1 MTNCGPHTRQ
11 GIVML
16 HAPLPKCTFWH
27 LKYATLWGKTLG
39 DILFAYSNLHWWCF
53 MLKCMHEQ
61 EHQNTCYKYYRS
73 FSYQNQLRGWILAT
87 HIYENAMRLLYIPIS
102 MNGSKIMIHVGF
114 RPDAEVKI
122 FGMNCLF
129 VWHWC
134 AAKPPMAFFREDNN
148 TSPLSICSINL

>member
-1 MTNCGPHTRQ
+1 MAPINEHDKLWTSHKQQQLIINAAFDTSNMPLCGEGRWVIFCVRIQQSALMMFH
-11 GIVML
+11 VKM
-16 HAPLPKCTFWH
+16 HAWNRTSKYLPF
-27 LKYATLWGKTLG
+27 
-39 DILFAYSNLHWWCF
+39 
-53 MLKCMHEQ
+53 
-61 EHQNTCYKYYRS
+61 YRS

-87 HIYENAMRLLYIPIS
+87 HIYENAMRLLYLPIS
-102 MNGSKIMIHVGF
+102 MNGSQIMIHEGF